1 MEIMVSI
8 ICNTYNQESYLR
20 QTLDSFINQKTNFNF
35 EVIIHDDASTDST
48 AEIIREY
55 QSRYPE
61 IIVPIIEEE
70 NQYQKDVNITLDI
83 DFPLAKG
90 KYFAFCEGDDFW
102 IDPLKLQKQVDYM
115 ENNPLCTMC
124 IHSSIKVN
132 KKGKNLGQYNTFKKN
147 GIISIDKVILS
158 GGEFCATNSILAPT
172 RLVSDVPLYLK
183 NYCIDYFWQL
193 YLAGEGYVY
202 AFADV
207 MSAYRINSV
216 GSWTSRMRKDNCF
229 FSQHLEAMYN
239 NLLEYD
245 QDTDYRYHE
254 YVKQR
259 ITGNRYSYYVLKK
272 QYDELKKEPLKDYVW
287 KLNRKEKIKLVLKIN
302 VPYIFSIIS
311 KLRELIF
318 E

>member
-1 MEIMVSI
+1 
-8 ICNTYNQESYLR
+8 
-20 QTLDSFINQKTNFNF
+20 
-35 EVIIHDDASTDST
+35 
-48 AEIIREY
+48 
-55 QSRYPE
+55 
-61 IIVPIIEEE
+61 
-70 NQYQKDVNITLDI
+70 
-83 DFPLAKG
+83 
-90 KYFAFCEGDDFW
+90 
-102 IDPLKLQKQVDYM
+102 
-115 ENNPLCTMC
+115 
-124 IHSSIKVN
+124 
-132 KKGKNLGQYNTFKKN
+132 
-147 GIISIDKVILS
+147 
-158 GGEFCATNSILAPT
+158 
-172 RLVSDVPLYLK
+172 
-183 NYCIDYFWQL
+183 
-193 YLAGEGYVY
+193 
-202 AFADV
+202 
-207 MSAYRINSV
+207 
-216 GSWTSRMRKDNCF
+216 MRKDNCF

>member
-55 QSRYPE
+55 QRRYPK
-61 IIVPIIEEE
+61 IIVPIIEKE
-70 NQYQKDVNITLDI
+70 NQYKKNVNITLDI
-83 DFPLAKG
+83 DLPLAKG

-132 KKGKNLGQYNTFKKN
+132 KKGKNLGQYSTFEKN
-147 GIISIDKVILS
+147 EIISMDKVILS

-172 RLVSDVPLYLK
+172 RLVLDVPLYLK

-202 AFADV
+202 AFADN
-207 MSAYRINSV
+207 MSAYRINSI
-216 GSWTSRMRKDNCF
+216 GSWTSRMRKDNNF
-229 FSQHLEAMYN
+229 FLHHLNVMYN
-239 NLLEYD
+239 NLLEYSFHPSVL
-245 QDTDYRYHE
+245 QDE
-254 YVKQR
+254 
-259 ITGNRYSYYVLKK
+259 SY
-272 QYDELKKEPLKDYVW
+272 PLHH
-287 KLNRKEKIKLVLKIN
+287 LCEGQ
-302 VPYIFSIIS
+302 
-311 KLRELIF
+311 
-318 E
+318 

>member
-70 NQYQKDVNITLDI
+70 NQYQKNVNITLDI
-83 DFPLAKG
+83 DLPLAKG

-132 KKGKNLGQYNTFKKN
+132 KKGKSLGQYNTFKKM
-147 GIISIDKVILS
+147 
-158 GGEFCATNSILAPT
+158 E
-172 RLVSDVPLYLK
+172 
-183 NYCIDYFWQL
+183 
-193 YLAGEGYVY
+193 
-202 AFADV
+202 
-207 MSAYRINSV
+207 
-216 GSWTSRMRKDNCF
+216 
-229 FSQHLEAMYN
+229 
-239 NLLEYD
+239 
-245 QDTDYRYHE
+245 
-254 YVKQR
+254 
-259 ITGNRYSYYVLKK
+259 
-272 QYDELKKEPLKDYVW
+272 
-287 KLNRKEKIKLVLKIN
+287 
-302 VPYIFSIIS
+302 
-311 KLRELIF
+311 
-318 E
+318 